1 MRIAIFI
8 PGFQKD
14 EFDWCIPAF
23 TNLAAELSREA
34 EVHVFTLRYP
44 QVRAYYR
51 VSGVHVHAV
60 GGGALNGIR
69 LPGISLVKL
78 WADLL
83 HLFDRV
89 HRKTHFDVLVGIWAT
104 ESGALACAA
113 GRRWGLPVLVHLAG
127 GELVSLNSI
136 GYGNWGRGLAGAL
149 VGVSLKYANKITV
162 PSTHMEELLRLRHPV
177 ACKRATLWP
186 LGVDTELFSRP
197 DGEVDSLTEP
207 FTFVTVASLLP
218 VKGLDLYVD
227 AAAELR
233 ATHPDYKFRVF
244 IVGEGPERTRLAA
257 KIALLGL
264 EGYVVLVG
272 ERNHSE
278 LPAIFARSHCFVMTS
293 WHEAQGM
300 ALLEAAAA
308 GLPWIATPVGAATDM
323 ARSMQPSGYLLADRN
338 PSTMAD
344 TMHTMMQLSPGER
357 EAMGREARSQVLT
370 SFDLRQQA
378 PILLGHLRALTSTR
392 VGRRIKAHSPRSVT
406 LDVITLMR
414 ELAVISLLG
423 RK

>member
-23 TNLAAELSREA
+23 TNLAAELTREA
-34 EVHVFTLRYP
+34 EVHVFSLRHP
-44 QVRAYYR
+44 QVRAKYR
-51 VSGVHVHAV
+51 VGAVHVHAV
-60 GGGALNGIR
+60 GGGAINGIR
-69 LPGISLVKL
+69 LPGISLAKL

-83 HLFDRV
+83 HQFDRV

-104 ESGALACAA
+104 ESGALACVA
-113 GRRWGLPVLVHLAG
+113 GRRWGVPVLVHLAG

-149 VGVSLKYANKITV
+149 VEVSLKYADEITV

-177 ACKRATLWP
+177 ASKRATLWP
-186 LGVDTELFSRP
+186 LGVDTEFFSP
-197 DGEVDSLTEP
+197 SHGEFDRVTEP

-218 VKGLDLYVD
+218 VKALDLLLD

-244 IVGEGPERTRLAA
+244 IVGEGPERTRLTA
-257 KIALLGL
+257 KLALLGL
-264 EGYVVLVG
+264 EGYVILAG
-272 ERNHSE
+272 ECNHSD
-278 LPAIFARSHCFVMTS
+278 LPAIFAQSHCFIMTS

-338 PSTMAD
+338 PSTLAD
-344 TMHTMMQLSPGER
+344 AMHNMMQLSPGER
-357 EAMGREARSQVLT
+357 EARGREARSRVLA
-370 SFDLRQQA
+370 SYDLRQQA
-378 PILLGHLRALTSTR
+378 PILLSHLRALTSSK

-406 LDVITLMR
+406 RDVITLMR

-423 RK
+423 PK